1 MLCTGIKDFTRF
13 LAQELGDDPD
23 LDKNVWMKVIF
34 SYDVRCRVL
43 LALLVLGLLNGL
55 VFLPVLLI
63 IVGPL
68 AQVTAQDSADF
79 LPPAKPQLSPGKM
92 NT

>member
-1 MLCTGIKDFTRF
+1 MTLTLIKMC
-13 LAQELGDDPD
+13 LLW
-23 LDKNVWMKVIF
+23 LKVIF

-68 AQVTAQDSADF
+68 AQVTA
-79 LPPAKPQLSPGKM
+79 
-92 NT
+92 